1 VGVEVEV
8 EVDVDVEMKVKMKVD
23 SVEGDLEVVRGT
35 SM

>member
-1 VGVEVEV
+1 MGVEVEV